1 MVVLPPAS
9 PSPVPPP
16 TPIGARAIP
25 QQVSPIP
32 QHAPLSFSQQ
42 KQRIQQRRARKEY
55 VRSRRERRG
64 KRVDSVGE
72 GRINVVDNR
81 GGVVNI
87 VHAGNK
93 GPIHIGN
100 SSFVIGSP
108 PKD

>member
-1 MVVLPPAS
+1 L
-9 PSPVPPP
+9 PVPPP
-16 TPIGARAIP
+16 TPIGSTTIP
-25 QQVSPIP
+25 HQVSPILETP
-32 QHAPLSFSQQ
+32 PLSFNQQ
-42 KQRIQQRRARKEY
+42 KQRIKQRRARREY
-55 VRSRRERRG
+55 VRSRRERKR
-64 KRVDSVGE
+64 KRVEGVGE
-72 GRINVVDNR
+72 GRINVVENC